1 MRLFVGPSAAPVLL
15 GAGSR
20 KGTYMTQRKKTGRK
34 PEAKPSSGALRRPE
48 SVMVDE
54 LPGRPHL
61 ARDALDMTPDPI
73 VSPQIVWYRLLKLT
87 NLMGRPFFT
96 RFAQS
101 HELSGNDWRVLT
113 TLAAMPEAASHELC
127 QVTGM
132 HPMNISRSVATLRRQ
147 GRVSER
153 TDPANRRRKILSVTP
168 KGWEVYNAGVPQ
180 VRKVAEILFASMSPL
195 EVEFLGRLV
204 DVLVSRLEEV
214 DLESA
219 IFPGGLDAN
228 A

>member
-1 MRLFVGPSAAPVLL
+1 MRSVPDPLAASVLL

-20 KGTYMTQRKKTGRK
+20 KGTIMTQRKKTGRK
-34 PEAKPSSGALRRPE
+34 SEAKPSSGALRRPE
-48 SVMVDE
+48 PVMVDE
-54 LPGRPHL
+54 LPGRPHV
-61 ARDALDMTPDPI
+61 ARNALDMTPDPI
-73 VSPQIVWYRLLKLT
+73 LSPQIVWYRLLKLT

-96 RFAQS
+96 RFAQA

-153 TDPANRRRKILSVTP
+153 TDPANRRRKILSLTS

-180 VRKVAEILFASMSPL
+180 VRKVAQILFASMSPL

-204 DVLVSRLEEV
+204 DVLVSRLEEI
-214 DLESA
+214 DLDDAVLHED
-219 IFPGGLDAN
+219 LDAE